1 MNRKLFFPLPMA
13 LLLLLTVSLFG
24 GLKEGE
30 RLFAAKCSS
39 CHSGYIPEAQLKENF
54 FKAENRLLHLKAP
67 TVNMLAYGLLR
78 GPKKIGD
85 PQDPEMRRIEI
96 EEYLRECLRGSG
108 ETDRLLSSAIYR
120 YFEPTHPV
128 IGLDDEALKNLA
140 DYLMH
145 YREDRSPASGPIK
158 RHYNGAFDL
167 NALLKAAK
175 ESGKILIVEV
185 SSPTCHYCKKMDR
198 EVLSDPAICR
208 KLAKDFILADLN
220 VLTTTLPPRLA
231 GIYRHI
237 TPSFF
242 FLAPD
247 GTLLSHYPGSWTK
260 SDFTTILRENLHRLS
275 RE

>member
-1 MNRKLFFPLPMA
+1 MNRKLFFPLPIA

-24 GLKEGE
+24 GVKEGE
-30 RLFAAKCSS
+30 RLFAAQCSS
-39 CHSGYIPEAQLKENF
+39 CHSGYIPEARLKENF
-54 FKAENRLLHLKAP
+54 FKAQNRLLHLKAP
-67 TVNMLAYGLLR
+67 TVNMLVYGLMR

-85 PQDPEMRRIEI
+85 PEDPEMRQIEI
-96 EEYLRECLRGSG
+96 EEYLRDCLQDSE
-108 ETDRLLSSAIYR
+108 ETDRLLSPAIYR
-120 YFEPTHPV
+120 YFKPTHLV
-128 IGLDDEALKNLA
+128 IRLDDEALENLA
-140 DYLMH
+140 DYLMY

-167 NALLKAAK
+167 NALLKEAK

-198 EVLSDPAICR
+198 EVLSDPSIR
-208 KLAKDFILADLN
+208 RRLQKDFILTDLN
-220 VLTTTLPPRLA
+220 IRTTTLPPRLA

-260 SDFTTILRENLHRLS
+260 SDFATILRENLHRVS